1 MGLKPFKLMLY
12 NTLEIEFTVHP
23 ETLAASALQ
32 FCDISAIKYFIQ
44 ISYVSV
50 PFHFWAKTAKS

>member
-1 MGLKPFKLMLY
+1 MLY

-23 ETLAASALQ
+23 ETPAASALQ
-32 FCDISAIKYFIQ
+32 FCDISAKKYFIQ